1 LATSKKDNKAMS
13 RKILNTPLTGRAA
26 FANPEGGLT
35 ACDKAAMPGFE
46 ARQRQSKGERDE
58 AL

>member
-1 LATSKKDNKAMS
+1 MS
-13 RKILNTPLTGRAA
+13 RKILNTPLTRRAA
-26 FANPEGGLT
+26 FANPEGGLS

-46 ARQRQSKGERDE
+46 ARQRQSKGEGYE